1 MTEERKS
8 PTKKKYPPAYE
19 KPYQFRKGQEVK
31 IAFLDGKTITGS
43 VYQFSKY
50 HIVLE
55 LEGKSELVTVFKH
68 AMKYIISKKS
78 EIAEIERAWSIP
90 YLFMS

>member
-1 MTEERKS
+1 MRLCLLHTGGMRCSFGKFDKLLKQPKNKERNKMTEEQKS

-55 LEGKSELVTVFKH
+55 LDTQ
-68 AMKYIISKKS
+68 
-78 EIAEIERAWSIP
+78 
-90 YLFMS
+90 

>member
-1 MTEERKS
+1 MTEKQKS
-8 PTKKKYPPAYE
+8 PAKKKYAPAYE
-19 KPYQFRKGQEVK
+19 KPYQFRKKQEVK

-43 VYQFSKY
+43 IYQFSKY

-68 AMKYIISKKS
+68 AMKYIISKKP
-78 EIAEIERAWSIP
+78 EIAKEE
-90 YLFMS
+90 